1 MFYSLKAYQ
10 SRSIKHTLILGEIK
24 IRNYCQALN
33 SWNLS
38 KSEIMTTASHR
49 WIWLK
54 GMYCWRF
61 LVKTFNS
68 YTNKSIKSTLLA
80 RSTAVDVFGKN
91 AIIVV

>member
-1 MFYSLKAYQ
+1 MARIGRKSTLEW
-10 SRSIKHTLILGEIK
+10 IKEDYKSNPIRFCCELIGMI
-24 IRNYCQALN
+24 
-33 SWNLS
+33 SNL
-38 KSEIMTTASHR
+38 IASHR